1 MTLTSFS
8 YLCFFLA
15 VFVLYWTLFSK
26 NRYFQNALLLVA
38 SMAFYALWDWRFL
51 GLLLFSIG
59 STFLLGN
66 AISNADNQRKKGLL
80 LFIALLLNL
89 GILFTFKYYN
99 FFIKAFVDLFSAF
112 GISLTVS
119 TLKIILPVGISF
131 YTFTA
136 LSYCLDI
143 YKGTILP
150 TRDFLAYCT
159 FVAFFPSI
167 LSGPI
172 GRAGKQLPQFMEKR
186 VFSYDTA
193 TKAARAILWGAFIK
207 LCIADR
213 LGVYVDT
220 VYDNLSRHNG
230 TTLFLTQILYSL
242 QIYTDFAGYSLIA
255 IGCGKLLG
263 IDLPENFRRPYLAKT
278 VTEFWRRWHISL
290 TSWFR
295 DYLYF
300 PLGGSKVRKARWVLN
315 ILIVFAVSGL
325 WHGAAYAFIIWGLLH
340 GIIMIFERL
349 LYGKKLKS
357 IKDSFSLLNLIRIVI
372 TFNIVSLIWI
382 FFRLESVNDTLFVIS
397 KIFTDP
403 GSPFFDILTLSIAFL
418 ALGLLLL
425 KDLGDEYSWK
435 LKLLENKY
443 AVIRYAACVF
453 LICFILLFGEL
464 DGSSFIYF
472 KF

>member
-1 MTLTSFS
+1 MSLTSFT

-15 VFVLYWTLFSK
+15 VLLLYWTLFSGSK
-26 NRYFQNALLLVA
+26 LLQNAFLLTASLV
-38 SMAFYALWDWRFL
+38 FYAFWDWRFL
-51 GLLLFSIG
+51 GLISFSVI
-59 STFLLGN
+59 STYFIGN
-66 AISNADNQRKKGLL
+66 AIGGRQSRKARQWL
-80 LFIALLLNL
+80 LFLALVLNL
-89 GILFTFKYYN
+89 GVLFLFKYYN
-99 FFIKAFVDLFSAF
+99 FFVGAFVDLFSAF
-112 GISLTVS
+112 GISLGVS

-143 YKGTILP
+143 YNRSIEP
-150 TRDFLAYCT
+150 TGDFLAYCC
-159 FVAFFPSI
+159 FVTFFPAL

-172 GRAGKQLPQFMEKR
+172 GRASKQLPQFMER
-186 VFSYDTA
+186 RSFSYDTA
-193 TKAARAILWGAFIK
+193 ATAARAILWGAFIK

-213 LGVYVDT
+213 LGIYVDS
-220 VYDNLSRHNG
+220 VYSTIDRHNG
-230 TTLFLTQILYSL
+230 TTLFLTQVLYSI

-255 IGCGKLLG
+255 IGSGRLLG
-263 IDLPENFRRPYLAKT
+263 IELPENFRRPYLSKT

-300 PLGGSKVRKARWVLN
+300 PLGGSRVGKSRWILN

-325 WHGAAYAFIIWGLLH
+325 WHGAAYAFIAWGVLH
-340 GIIMIFERL
+340 AVVMIIERL
-349 LYGKKLKS
+349 VYGDRIKA
-357 IKDSFSLLNLIRIVI
+357 IKDSFSFGNLVRILI

-382 FFRLESVNDTLFVIS
+382 FFRLESVSDTAYVIG
-397 KIFTDP
+397 KIFSDP
-403 GSPFFDILTLSIAFL
+403 GKPFFDILTLGIAFISIVI
-418 ALGLLLL
+418 LLI
-425 KDLGDEYSWK
+425 KDLGDEYGWR
-435 LKLLENKY
+435 LKLLSNKNV
-443 AVIRYAACVF
+443 VIRYATYVF